1 MHVKLLFASPI
12 TLIIKGIRKCWKSDH
27 KSDSVNDALGPND
40 LQLMKK
46 IIKLGHTSTLEHS
59 LITYE
64 VNGISRALLQESS
77 RHRISVSP
85 SVESTRYTFKRV
97 LDGDNIDMVLCNSG
111 SDEIDEANKQHMENI
126 KRITKENNL
135 PNDVAKYGLVEAY
148 KTNLILSFNLR
159 SLMHFYKLRSSKKAL
174 EEIRNLAEALVFVL
188 PDEYKQFFD
197 K

>member
-27 KSDSVNDALGPND
+27 KSDSVNDTLGPND

-111 SDEIDEANKQHMENI
+111 SDEIDAANRQHMENI